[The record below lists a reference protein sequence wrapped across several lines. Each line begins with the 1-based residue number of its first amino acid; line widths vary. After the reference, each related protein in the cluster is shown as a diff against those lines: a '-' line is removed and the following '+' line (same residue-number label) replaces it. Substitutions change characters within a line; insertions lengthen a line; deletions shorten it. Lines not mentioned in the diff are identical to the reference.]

1 MMKESL
7 AGATDGITKVQS
19 LFSVNYRNTLS
30 VLLLSLTQV
39 NTSCDGS
46 ETEGSRWSHT
56 SNKVTL
62 TVSGELIITSYTG
75 V

>member
-7 AGATDGITKVQS
+7 AGATDGIKKVQS

-39 NTSCDGS
+39 NTPVMDQRPKDHAGHI
-46 ETEGSRWSHT
+46 RVIKLH
-56 SNKVTL
+56 
-62 TVSGELIITSYTG
+62 
-75 V
+75 